1 MKSNIRL
8 AENDG
13 SKASDNILQSGHLL
27 GRISS
32 DFEKSDRIFQIG
44 HDLSRNEVKWEFHS
58 KRSKVSLLG

>member
-1 MKSNIRL
+1 MDQRRL
-8 AENDG
+8 TISCRVA
-13 SKASDNILQSGHLL
+13 IFWVVL
-27 GRISS
+27 GLSS